1 MCSLV
6 KTNKFQQVHFRDVA
20 DFLAWLPDEERKIVE
35 VLRLLVFDC
44 IPGVSE
50 KLSYNVPF
58 YRKRRTIC
66 FIWPASVL
74 WGQKKTYD
82 GVRFGFSNG
91 YLLQDEVGY
100 LEKGDRKQV
109 YWKDIREITQTDMDM
124 LRTFVFEASLLDKKG
139 QK

>member
-1 MCSLV
+1 M
-6 KTNKFQQVHFRDVA
+6 KTNKFQQVHFRDVD

-35 VLRLLVFDC
+35 VLRRLVFDC
-44 IPGVSE
+44 VPGITE

-58 YRKRRTIC
+58 YRKHRTIC

-74 WGQKKTYD
+74 WGQKKTYE

-91 YLLQDEVGY
+91 YLLQDEFGY

-109 YWKDIREITQTDMDM
+109 YWKDIREITQADMDM
-124 LRTFVFEASLLDKKG
+124 LRTFVFEAALVDKKG

>member
-1 MCSLV
+1 V
-6 KTNKFQQVHFRDVA
+6 KTNKFQQVRFRDVD

-35 VLRLLVFDC
+35 VLRRLVFDC
-44 IPGVSE
+44 VPGITE

-58 YRKRRTIC
+58 YRKHRTIC

-74 WGQKKTYD
+74 WGQKKTYE

-91 YLLQDEVGY
+91 YLLQDEFGY

-109 YWKDIREITQTDMDM
+109 YWKDIREITQADMDM
-124 LRTFVFEASLLDKKG
+124 LRTFVFEATLLDKKG